1 MVDLNTSVFV
11 VALNVDELNAPGKRQ
26 SLDFLKSQKLFIRDV
41 LNKNTENLEVQKNGE
56 SYILIITKNLTL
68 LVSG

>member
-1 MVDLNTSVFV
+1 MVDLNIFV
-11 VALNVDELNAPGKRQ
+11 IALNVDELNAPGERQ
-26 SLDFLKSQKLFIRDV
+26 SLDFLKRQKLFIRDL
-41 LNKNTENLEVQKNGE
+41 LNKNTENWEVKKNGE